1 MNCSVCGSPLL
12 FDRVVLRCECG
23 AFVHAYC
30 VDQHILDSHRPQL
43 EEGHADLNGEFH
55 LKHQPVAALA
65 TDTEASESAVAGDA
79 PDAVTFEAE
88 DGFVPGE
95 AVAEA
100 EIDESITS
108 DEGLDDDK

>member
-30 VDQHILDSHRPQL
+30 VNQHILDSHRPQL

-55 LKHQPVAALA
+55 LKYQPVAALA
-65 TDTEASESAVAGDA
+65 ADTEAEESAIAGGSSDA
-79 PDAVTFEAE
+79 FTFEAE
-88 DGFVPGE
+88 DDFVPGE

-100 EIDESITS
+100 EIDESTTS
-108 DEGLDDDK
+108 DEGLDDEK

>member
-1 MNCSVCGSPLL
+1 
-12 FDRVVLRCECG
+12 
-23 AFVHAYC
+23 
-30 VDQHILDSHRPQL
+30 
-43 EEGHADLNGEFH
+43 
-55 LKHQPVAALA
+55 VAALA